1 MSIECVT
8 LINGTRFENYDQFQ
22 PIITN
27 AFTQIYSSYDW
38 CEKSGIT
45 GSFSNSNDNL
55 TATLYFTTESYI
67 KIVMYSGE
75 PHMRIS
81 LVTPTA
87 TKEVFTQPRTMD
99 GNHRSE
105 FFKMS
110 IGKTTCGIGI
120 LAYGNSDT
128 IINSRN
134 ILFYNLYV
142 GEIIKLDG
150 TLTKGC
156 VYVADD
162 DKLTIASDDGVS
174 EEVAQTSTINA
185 DRNSVLIPI
194 VNTTNGDRFKDIYFM
209 RYSPIQYN
217 IMDVDGQGVF
227 ICGKAL
233 ALKN

>member
-1 MSIECVT
+1 MSIECTT

-45 GSFSNSNDNL
+45 GSFSNSNDHL
-55 TATLYFTTESYI
+55 TAILYFTTESYI
-67 KIVMYSGE
+67 KIVMNPGE

-150 TLTKGC
+150 TLTKRLC
-156 VYVADD
+156 
-162 DKLTIASDDGVS
+162 
-174 EEVAQTSTINA
+174 
-185 DRNSVLIPI
+185 
-194 VNTTNGDRFKDIYFM
+194 
-209 RYSPIQYN
+209 
-217 IMDVDGQGVF
+217 
-227 ICGKAL
+227 ICSG
-233 ALKN
+233 

>member
-1 MSIECVT
+1 MSIECTT
-8 LINGTRFENYDQFQ
+8 LINGTRFETYVQFE

-45 GSFSNSNDNL
+45 GSFSKIDDRL

-67 KIVMYSGE
+67 KIVMYPGE

-87 TKEVFTQPRTMD
+87 TKEVFTQPTTMD
-99 GNHRSE
+99 GSHRSE

-162 DKLTIASDDGVS
+162 GKLTIATDDGVS
-174 EEVAQTSTINA
+174 EEIAQTSTINA

-194 VNTTNGDRFKDIYFM
+194 VNTTNGDRFKNIYFM

-227 ICGKAL
+227 LCGKAL
-233 ALKN
+233 ALKD